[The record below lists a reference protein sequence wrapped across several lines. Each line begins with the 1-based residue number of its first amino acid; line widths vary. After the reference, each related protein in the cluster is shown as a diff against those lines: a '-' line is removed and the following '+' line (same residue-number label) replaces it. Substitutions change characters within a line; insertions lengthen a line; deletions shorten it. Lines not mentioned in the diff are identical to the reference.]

1 MKLTKKIVSLFILGL
16 LLLPVAGRMVQASEE
31 SQLYDVDITYI
42 FDGENANVDADLVN
56 QVYGSTFGLTP
67 VSAYAGYV
75 WAYWIVNGVVRYD
88 LPQNHTFRVTRNLVL
103 QGVFAPEGKHTVVF
117 LDSNGQLIESQFVDN
132 NGTVTPPNV
141 DNKSKPGLQV
151 SATTPW
157 RTSTGAVFNPAVGIT
172 SNMVIILQYE
182 TTVLGTYLMTV
193 NGVEEGPYNFNQLVS
208 VTADAEDL
216 DETPFSHWEE
226 NGVMVS
232 RNLNYVFTAVK
243 DRTLTAVYSNT
254 PSADLPLVV
263 LTRDIELRSGYH
275 TYIGQFYLTEGYE
288 IVEYGF
294 LIDNVNTLDLS
305 KSNADYVVPAPS
317 YTEASNEY
325 VMSFPIGSH
334 LNVRAYFTYKVGG
347 SVLTVYSDENPR
359 YIDDVLYREG
369 FESIATWSSY
379 PTTDTT
385 KVFDGLDWTVKQVLL
400 NADNTDK
407 QTAEASIHGVQ
418 MLRFRGANV
427 AYTYNNEYLPYISS
441 ISFDAKFYSSN
452 TAIMKVSYQI
462 EGGSWI
468 ELETIPLTF
477 TYENYIININQSNVR
492 VRIDVTVHS
501 ANVDNIQIN
510 SIYTG
515 STNVVTYDLEGTL
528 DYDVVK
534 RNFPMNEPNDPTKTG
549 YTFDAW
555 YLEETF
561 VTPYNFANNVTS
573 DLTLYAKFNINQYT
587 IAFNSNGGSA
597 VTSLVQNYNT
607 EVTEP
612 ASPTRDGY
620 LFDDWYSDV
629 ELTTPYVFDSMPA
642 QNITLYAKWT
652 LDTYDITYVL
662 NGGTNNGSNPA
673 SYTIETSTTTLLEA
687 SKDGFTFN
695 GWYDN
700 AEFTGDPI
708 SEITLGSFG
717 DVTLYAK
724 FTEIIGNTYNVLVY
738 DFEGDG
744 NQLLYTIVVAEGDYA
759 TKPINDPTR
768 VGYRFEDWYL
778 DNAENPFEWETTSII
793 ENITIFG
800 VWIQTFTVS
809 FNSNGG
815 SSVSSQIVDIN
826 NYSIEPTPPTALG
839 FTFIGWFDIS
849 LTNDFDFESTP
860 IVSNITLY
868 AKWNALLYTED
879 FTNSNLTATYAD
891 GSFVGNYGLTW
902 TYGHSR
908 NEDTFAING
917 NGIMLRRASDSYLQ
931 VTLANGV
938 GSFSFDYRKAFTG
951 TSARDL
957 EIIVNGVQV
966 AVTTTF
972 GTTEP
977 DTTVYN
983 FSYNINVSGS
993 VTIKIK
999 NIGST
1004 TTNRQ
1009 AIIDNINWT
1018 YYMG

>member
-42 FDGENANVDADLVN
+42 FDGENANVDADLVD

-88 LPQNHTFRVTRNLVL
+88 LPQNHSFRVTRNLVL

-132 NGTVTPPNV
+132 NDTVTPPNV

-275 TYIGQFYLTEGYE
+275 TYIGQFYLPEGYE

-334 LNVRAYFTYKVGG
+334 LNVRAYFTHKVGG

-359 YIDDVLYREG
+359 YIDELSYSFNFG
-369 FESIATWSSY
+369 TTGATGY
-379 PTTDTT
+379 APTTRNFTNLIT
-385 KVFDGLDWTVKQVLL
+385 NQAVELNMNGTQV
-400 NADNTDK
+400 ANTAGK
-407 QTAEASIHGVQ
+407 GVEGAYLVMNPAASTASPIKEASLYLTMENIFGIDFDVVSWASGEEANLTKAELQLWNGTTYVTIKSFIGDIVASTPYGFTSGALSSGEYRIHLETNGTTNARVIIDN
-418 MLRFRGANV
+418 LEIYTLYTGLTNSL
-427 AYTYNNEYLPYISS
+427 TYNVDGIE
-441 ISFDAKFYSSN
+441 
-452 TAIMKVSYQI
+452 SYEI
-462 EGGSWI
+462 
-468 ELETIPLTF
+468 
-477 TYENYIININQSNVR
+477 
-492 VRIDVTVHS
+492 
-501 ANVDNIQIN
+501 
-510 SIYTG
+510 
-515 STNVVTYDLEGTL
+515 
-528 DYDVVK
+528 VK
-534 RNFPMNEPNDPTKTG
+534 RNVPISQPSNPAKTG

-555 YLEETF
+555 YLEDTF
-561 VTPYNFANNVTS
+561 VTPYNFANNVTT

-597 VTSLVQNYNT
+597 VTSIVQNYNT
-607 EVTEP
+607 EVLEP
-612 ASPTRDGY
+612 ASPTKDGY

-629 ELTTPYVFDSMPA
+629 ELTTPYVFDTMPA

-652 LDTYDITYVL
+652 LDSYDITYML
-662 NGGTNNGSNPA
+662 DGGTNNGSNPA
-673 SYTIETSTTTLLEA
+673 TYTIETSTITLLA
-687 SKDGFTFN
+687 ATKDGFTFN

-700 AEFTGDPI
+700 AGFTGDPI
-708 SEITLGSFG
+708 SEIAIGSFG

-724 FTEIIGNTYNVLVY
+724 FTENTGITFDVLVY

-744 NQLLYTIVVAEGDYA
+744 NQLLYTIEVAENGFA
-759 TKPINDPTR
+759 TRPGTDPTR
-768 VGYRFEDWYL
+768 AGYRFDDWYL
-778 DNAENPFEWETTSII
+778 DNAETPFNWATTAIV
-793 ENITIFG
+793 EDITIFG
-800 VWIQTFTVS
+800 VWVQTFTVT
-809 FNSNGG
+809 FDSNQG
-815 SSVSSQIVDIN
+815 SEVDQQVVDIN
-826 NYSIEPTPPTALG
+826 GYATEPSPMPTKNG
-839 FTFIGWFDIS
+839 FDFVGWFDEELLIE
-849 LTNDFDFESTP
+849 FDFQNTS
-860 IVSNITLY
+860 IVSHVILY
-868 AKWNALLYTED
+868 AKWIQINQITI
-879 FTNSNLTATYAD
+879 TQSSSNLTSTSYDSGAERLFSLSSYNFGAIYTLKSSTNIQGQANTMRIYNLSSLPRIKSIVITLTGSSAHTVYAGTIEKPVTTSISASISGLVYTYDFTA
-891 GSFVGNYGLTW
+891 GNYSYFNIANNT
-902 TYGHSR
+902 
-908 NEDTFAING
+908 NAI
-917 NGIMLRRASDSYLQ
+917 Y
-931 VTLANGV
+931 
-938 GSFSFDYRKAFTG
+938 
-951 TSARDL
+951 
-957 EIIVNGVQV
+957 IVSIVLN
-966 AVTTTF
+966 
-972 GTTEP
+972 
-977 DTTVYN
+977 
-983 FSYNINVSGS
+983 
-993 VTIKIK
+993 
-999 NIGST
+999 
-1004 TTNRQ
+1004 
-1009 AIIDNINWT
+1009 
-1018 YYMG
+1018 YYSE

>member
-1 MKLTKKIVSLFILGL
+1 M
-16 LLLPVAGRMVQASEE
+16 
-31 SQLYDVDITYI
+31 
-42 FDGENANVDADLVN
+42 
-56 QVYGSTFGLTP
+56 
-67 VSAYAGYV
+67 
-75 WAYWIVNGVVRYD
+75 
-88 LPQNHTFRVTRNLVL
+88 TRNLVL

-132 NGTVTPPNV
+132 NDTVTPPNV

-216 DETPFSHWEE
+216 DEKPFSHWEE

-232 RNLNYVFTAVK
+232 RNLEYVFTAVK
-243 DRTLTAVYSNT
+243 DRTLTAVYSDT

-275 TYIGQFYLTEGYE
+275 TYIGQFYLPEGYE

-359 YIDDVLYREG
+359 YINEELFQFDFATGHSHLIYQTPASPIEFINLYDNSMFEILLYRVAANSTTITGETTSRALVISPRIGTGYEG
-369 FESIATWSSY
+369 YAFAEFDFEQI
-379 PTTDTT
+379 
-385 KVFDGLDWTVKQVLL
+385 
-400 NADNTDK
+400 
-407 QTAEASIHGVQ
+407 
-418 MLRFRGANV
+418 
-427 AYTYNNEYLPYISS
+427 ISS
-441 ISFDAKFYSSN
+441 ISFDSYYWNSSAEQYFTLYQLQVWNSELAEWQTKLDLLDELTGLLTVEYFTISNINSSKIRFYAEGGRNGGNDARVLVDNLKVNKLFTGDTSIITFDNENTLSKQLIKSN
-452 TAIMKVSYQI
+452 T
-462 EGGSWI
+462 
-468 ELETIPLTF
+468 
-477 TYENYIININQSNVR
+477 
-492 VRIDVTVHS
+492 TV
-501 ANVDNIQIN
+501 AQP
-510 SIYTG
+510 SI
-515 STNVVTYDLEGTL
+515 
-528 DYDVVK
+528 
-534 RNFPMNEPNDPTKTG
+534 PTKTG

-555 YLEETF
+555 YLEDTF
-561 VTPYNFANNVTS
+561 VTPYNFTNNVTT

-587 IAFNSNGGSA
+587 IAYNSNGGSA
-597 VTSLVQNYNT
+597 VTSIVQNYNT

-629 ELTTPYVFDSMPA
+629 ELTTPYVFDTMPA
-642 QNITLYAKWT
+642 QNITLNAKWT
-652 LDTYDITYVL
+652 LDTYDITYML
-662 NGGTNNGSNPA
+662 DGGTNNGSNPA
-673 SYTIETSTTTLLEA
+673 TYTIETSTITLLAATKE
-687 SKDGFTFN
+687 GFTFN

-700 AEFTGDPI
+700 AEFSGDAV

-738 DFEGDG
+738 DFAGDG
-744 NQLLYTIVVAEGDYA
+744 NQLLYTIVVPEGDYA
-759 TKPINDPTR
+759 TKPISDPTR

-800 VWIQTFTVS
+800 VWVQTFTVS

-815 SSVSSQIVDIN
+815 LSVSSQIVDIN
-826 NYSIEPTPPTALG
+826 NYSIEPTSPTALG
-839 FTFIGWFDIS
+839 FTFIGWFDLS
-849 LTNDFDFESTP
+849 LTNEFDFESTP
-860 IVSNITLY
+860 IVSDIILY
-868 AKWNALLYTED
+868 AKWSALLYTED
-879 FTNSNLTATYAD
+879 FTNSALTASYLD

-908 NEDTFAING
+908 NEDTFGING
-917 NGIMLRRASDSYLQ
+917 KGIMLRRASDSYLQ
-931 VTLANGV
+931 VTLTNGV

-951 TSARDL
+951 TSDRDL

-966 AVTTTF
+966 AVTPTF
-972 GTTEP
+972 GTLEP
-977 DTTVYN
+977 DATVYN
-983 FSYNINVSGS
+983 FSYNINISGS
-993 VTIKIK
+993 VTIRIK